1 MIPFEN
7 ANKAAGFLLLNG
19 WLQMADLFTWISPEK
34 NCRAKIV
41 GESGTESV
49 AIIIWQH
56 RRRRQ
61 HSPSPTN

>member
-1 MIPFEN
+1 MMIPFEN

-19 WLQMADLFTWISPEK
+19 WMQMPDLFTWISPET

-56 RRRRQ
+56 RTRR
-61 HSPSPTN
+61 HPTPTN